1 MDAHHKDRVVHHLEQ
16 PSTDQEY
23 ACQLLSCPDYSQ
35 GLAFVLVVLILWRS
49 YEVVCFEINEY
60 HYS

>member
-35 GLAFVLVVLILWRS
+35 GLAFVLVVLILCKQSVNSALQIRS
-49 YEVVCFEINEY
+49 FL
-60 HYS
+60 